1 MKRLIFLVASFPVL
15 LSCTNQESLNVL
27 DKNEISFNVHVGKAT
42 RAGDVT
48 NTNLQNFYI
57 YGGYATEPQLLNG
70 DLVSKTA
77 QGWTMADT
85 KYWVSGQ
92 TYNFAAVAPEP
103 VNASFNL
110 SELNISSYT
119 PENNDLVVAL
129 ASPIEAKSLNDPVA
143 LNFRHALSKVRV
155 TFNLEENGSGTKL
168 EVSDVKLSNVATKGD
183 LTASFN
189 NGTEIS
195 WSNNSEKGTYEYS
208 LSGDNSGVK
217 YLLPQQLTTDI
228 AINFSLSKTDDSSIP
243 IDDSYTINIKTDNV
257 SEWEIGH
264 AYNYIID
271 LNSLIGLHEIRFT
284 VDVIPGWENDDYEGE
299 ESDPTPDPEPTPGDR
314 DPFADGKLC
323 ILAIGNSFSQDAV
336 EQYLYELFDAAG
348 IEAVIGNL
356 YIGGCR
362 LDTHWSN
369 AQSGNGAYEY
379 RKVVNGTKNQS
390 TNVSLPEGLAD
401 EDWDIITVQ
410 QASGSSGQYE
420 TYTPYLE
427 NLIGWISQRSDGDIW
442 FHQTW
447 AYAKNSDHA
456 EFPKYNKDQ
465 QTMYEA
471 IMSSV
476 QKAMADN
483 PQLKGVIPSG
493 TAIQN
498 GRTSFLGDSFNRDGY
513 HLETTYGRYTAA
525 CTWFEALTGTNVVGN
540 SYAPSTVN
548 AVQKEIA
555 QNAAHLAVLNPY
567 EITEMTEFA
576 KPEVSGPLT
585 SSLLID
591 FGGNKSDNSWNF
603 IGEIDATEVPLTD
616 AEGNY
621 TSVTLT
627 IEKPFTS
634 SFNGAGS
641 EPKEDNDIVAGGI
654 TWPLKSWADSFVI
667 SGPVGTDSDEAVIT
681 INGLDLSKTY
691 NITVLSARW
700 NGSREARET
709 KFEIVAGNGNESAQ
723 IYQGIGR
730 NDFNWSTFN
739 FDELTYTF
747 ENVVPNADGSLQLK
761 VIGLEVGSTV
771 VEGNI
776 SALCITPN

>member
-1 MKRLIFLVASFPVL
+1 MKKLLFLVAAFPAL
-15 LSCTNQESLNVL
+15 LSCTNQESLSMP
-27 DKNEISFNVHVGKAT
+27 DKNAISFNVHVGKTT

-57 YGGYATEPQLLNG
+57 YGGYNSEAQLFNG
-70 DLVSKTA
+70 DAVSKTA
-77 QGWTMADT
+77 QGWSTAEP
-85 KYWVSGQ
+85 KYWVAGQ
-92 TYNFAAVAPEP
+92 TYNFAAVAPEA
-103 VNASFNL
+103 VNASYDL
-110 SELNISSYT
+110 SQLTISSYS
-119 PENNDLVVAL
+119 PEDNDLVVAL
-129 ASPIEAKSLNDPVA
+129 TAPVEAKPVNDPVS
-143 LNFRHALSKVRV
+143 LNFRHALSKVKV
-155 TFNLEENGSGTKL
+155 TFNFDESIKDKDIEI
-168 EVSDVKLSNVATKGD
+168 SDVKLSNVVTKGN

-195 WSNNSEKGTYEYS
+195 WTDNNEKGEYEYT
-208 LSGDNSGVK
+208 LSGDYSGVK
-217 YLLPQQLTTDI
+217 YLLPQQLGNDI
-228 AINFSLSKTDDSSIP
+228 SISFSLTTSGSNSVP
-243 IDDSYTINIKTDNV
+243 LDDSYRINLKTDNV
-257 SEWEIGH
+257 NEWEIGH

-271 LNSLIGLHEIRFT
+271 LNSLIGLQEIRFT
-284 VDVIPGWENDDYEGE
+284 VEDIAGWENEDYEGE
-299 ESDPTPDPEPTPGDR
+299 DPDPTPEPEPTPGER
-314 DPFADGKLC
+314 DPMADGKLC

-336 EQYLYELFDAAG
+336 EQYLYDLFDAAG
-348 IEAVIGNL
+348 IEVVIGNL

-379 RKVVNGTKNQS
+379 RKVVNGVKNQ
-390 TNVSLPEGLAD
+390 TNNVSLTQGLAD
-401 EDWDIITVQ
+401 EDWDIITLQ

-427 NLIGWISQRSDGDIW
+427 NLIEWVAERSDADIW

-465 QTMYEA
+465 ITMYNA
-471 IMSSV
+471 IMDAT

-525 CTWFEALTGTNVVGN
+525 CTWFEALTGINVVGN
-540 SYAPSTVN
+540 TYAPSTVN

-555 QNAAHLAVLNPY
+555 QNAAHLAVLKPY

-576 KPEVSGPLT
+576 KPDVSGPLT

-591 FGGNKSDNSWNF
+591 FGGNKGDNSWNF

-621 TSVTLT
+621 TSVTLS

-641 EPKEDNDIVAGGI
+641 EPKEDNDIISGGI

-667 SGPVGTDSDEAVIT
+667 SGPVGTDSEEAVIT

-691 NITVLSARW
+691 NVTVLSARW

-709 KFEIVAGNGNESAQ
+709 KFELVSDNGNESAQ

-730 NDFNWSTFN
+730 NDFNWTTFN
-739 FDELTYTF
+739 FEDISYTF
-747 ENVVPNADGSLQLK
+747 ENAAPNADGSLQLK

-776 SALCITPN
+776 SAMCISPN

>member
-1 MKRLIFLVASFPVL
+1 MKRLFFLVASFPIL
-15 LSCTNQESLNVL
+15 LSCTNQESLSMP
-27 DKNEISFNVHVGKAT
+27 DKDAINFNVYVGKAT

-57 YGGYATEPQLLNG
+57 YGGFDAQPQLFNG
-70 DLVSKTA
+70 DAVIKTA
-77 QGWTMADT
+77 EGWSTSET
-85 KYWVSGQ
+85 KYWVAGQ
-92 TYNFAAVAPEP
+92 IYNFAAVAPEP
-103 VNASFNL
+103 VSASYDL
-110 SELNISSYT
+110 SQLSISSYS
-119 PENNDLVVAL
+119 PEDNDLVVAL
-129 ASPIEAKSLNDPVA
+129 AAPIVSKAVNDPVS
-143 LNFRHALSKVRV
+143 LNFRHALSKVKV
-155 TFNLEENGSGTKL
+155 SFKIDEDILGKDI
-168 EVSDVKLSNVATKGD
+168 EVSDVKLSNVYNKGN

-189 NGTEIS
+189 SGTDMT
-195 WSNNSEKGTYEYS
+195 WSNDNEKGNFEYS
-208 LSGDNSGVK
+208 LSDDYSGVK
-217 YLLPQQLTTDI
+217 YLLPQQLTDDI
-228 AINFSLSKTDDSSIP
+228 SISFSLADSGNNDVALNESYSI
-243 IDDSYTINIKTDNV
+243 DLKTDNV
-257 SEWEIGH
+257 AQWEIGH

-271 LNSLIGLHEIRFT
+271 LNSLVGLQEIKFT
-284 VDVIPGWENDDYEGE
+284 VEDVAGWENEDYEGK
-299 ESDPTPDPEPTPGDR
+299 DPTPGTDPTPGGR
-314 DPFADGKLC
+314 DPMADGKLC

-348 IEAVIGNL
+348 IEVVIGNL

-362 LDTHWSN
+362 LDTHWAN

-379 RKVVNGTKNQS
+379 RKVVKGVKTQNN
-390 TNVSLPEGLAD
+390 NISLPYGLAD

-427 NLIGWISQRSDGDIW
+427 NLIEWISDKSEADIW

-465 QTMYEA
+465 ITMYEY
-471 IMSSV
+471 IMESV
-476 QKAMADN
+476 QKAMSDN

-525 CTWFEALTGTNVVGN
+525 CTWFEALSGMSVVGN
-540 SYAPSTVN
+540 AYAPSTVN

-555 QNAAHLAVLNPY
+555 QNAAHLAVSKPY
-567 EITEMTEFA
+567 EITVMTEFA

-591 FGGNKSDNSWNF
+591 FGGNKGDNSWNF
-603 IGEIDATEVPLTD
+603 ISEIDATEVPLTD
-616 AEGNY
+616 DEGNY

-641 EPKEDNDIVAGGI
+641 EPKENNDMVAGGI

-667 SGPVGTDSDEAVIT
+667 SGAVGTDSEEAVIT

-691 NITVLSARW
+691 NVTVLSARW
-700 NGSREARET
+700 NGSREARKT
-709 KFEIVAGNGNESAQ
+709 RFELVSNNGKESVD
-723 IYQGIGR
+723 INQGIGR
-730 NDFNWSTFN
+730 NDFNWTTFN
-739 FDELTYTF
+739 FDDLSHTF
-747 ENVVPNADGSLQLK
+747 KNVAPNVDGSLQLK
-761 VIGLEVGSTV
+761 VNGLEVGSTV

-776 SALCITPN
+776 SALCISPN